1 MLTGRVALVTGA
13 GRGLG
18 AAHARLLAA
27 AGAAVVVNDV
37 GASLDGLTS
46 GDPVASDLVAE
57 ITAAGGRALADI
69 SDISAF
75 AGAAAAVERARDV
88 FGRIDILVNNAGI
101 VDTAGVEALTE
112 DALDRVFAVHVRG
125 SVGTTR
131 AAFGHMRA
139 QGFGRIINTI
149 SEAALDMRMSDAV
162 AYSSAKAAI
171 WGLTMAT
178 AKEGARYGITVNA
191 ISPGART
198 RMSAGVLDAG
208 LSAGLDLAPEHVSRV
223 VTMLASPEAG
233 DITGRVVHAAAGE
246 VREYLLRRSADT
258 DLVRRLLATS

>member
-1 MLTGRVALVTGA
+1 
-13 GRGLG
+13 
-18 AAHARLLAA
+18 
-27 AGAAVVVNDV
+27 
-37 GASLDGLTS
+37 
-46 GDPVASDLVAE
+46 
-57 ITAAGGRALADI
+57 
-69 SDISAF
+69 
-75 AGAAAAVERARDV
+75 
-88 FGRIDILVNNAGI
+88 
-101 VDTAGVEALTE
+101 
-112 DALDRVFAVHVRG
+112 
-125 SVGTTR
+125 
-131 AAFGHMRA
+131 MRA